1 MNQLR
6 RLLNDNRKRAIH
18 WLQIAL
24 IIGSLA
30 LMYHDSLLTHMRNLS
45 DPLHQSEDA
54 RQQIWPLLRYY
65 EPSLFT
71 EDYIADYYLHCILPA
86 GYRTFYRIGARFWDP
101 RLQSKVLPY
110 PLLLVLVAALGLA
123 AYRLGGAAAA
133 WSAMALGLS
142 TGVFLERMTGGL
154 PRSFGYPLVACAA
167 VARVYGRPFLL
178 SVVVVMGAAF
188 YPVAGLIAGFALTA
202 FLLLVP
208 RDHRGHA
215 AEWPLRRRLLV
226 VVATALVSGIA
237 LLPNVL
243 SFRTCGPMVGPAHD
257 EEFPEVGGG
266 GRYGS
271 RDRAEGH
278 EFLKASWVTLSETI
292 QGAGD
297 PWSTVLTGSAESN
310 REPFLLG
317 VLALILGGAIVLAW
331 REAAARRLLIL
342 LAVAVVG
349 HSLAK
354 IAAPL
359 LYLPDRYVVY
369 PIPILALILL
379 PASIGALA
387 VSLPWFGQRPWSK
400 PACILLVCG
409 LILVVQGGR
418 GPKEEGIRLRGQQH
432 KEILHELHKLP
443 RDAMIAGWPRGTMD
457 YVPYF
462 AERRVLVTRET
473 HQALHRKYILEMR
486 RRVMATMDAYYATDV
501 KPLVRL
507 RDEFQVTHLLVNREH
522 FGDKLPKYFHPFKS
536 RLRELQTHVK
546 QSELEIFRQINSAA
560 VYDRDEYFLLDLR
573 RLKTGAA
580 ADIPGGPAT
589 GRRSTS

>member
-1 MNQLR
+1 MEPGG
-6 RLLNDNRKRAIH
+6 RKTLIN
-18 WLQIAL
+18 WLQIGL

-65 EPSLFT
+65 DPSLFT
-71 EDYIADYYLHCILPA
+71 EDYIADYYLRCILPA
-86 GYRTFYRIGARFWDP
+86 GYRALYRTGAMFWDP
-101 RLQSKVLPY
+101 RAMSKVLPY
-110 PLLLVLVAALGLA
+110 PLLLVVVAALGLA
-123 AYRLGGAAAA
+123 AHRLGGKAAA

-154 PRSFGYPLVACAA
+154 PRSFGYPLIACAA
-167 VARVYGRPFLL
+167 VALVYGRPFLL

-188 YPVAGLIAGFALTA
+188 YPVAGLIAGFALAA
-202 FLLLVP
+202 FLLLLP
-208 RDHRGHA
+208 GKYRGQA
-215 AEWPLRRRLLV
+215 AAWPFRKCLLV
-226 VVATALVSGIA
+226 VVATVLVSGIV

-278 EFLKASWVTLSETI
+278 GFLKASWVTLSETF

-297 PWSTVLTGSAESN
+297 PWSAVLTGLSESS
-310 REPFLLG
+310 REPILLG
-317 VLALILGGAIVLAW
+317 VLALILGGAVVLAW
-331 REAAARRLLIL
+331 REAAARRLVIL

-354 IAAPL
+354 IAAPF

-400 PACILLVCG
+400 PACTLLVCG

-418 GPKEEGIRLRGQQH
+418 GPEEEGIRLRGQQH
-432 KEILHELHKLP
+432 KEILHELHTLP

-473 HQALHRKYILEMR
+473 HQALHRNYTLEMR

-501 KPLVRL
+501 TPLVRL
-507 RDEFQVTHLLVNREH
+507 RDEFRVTHLLVNREH
-522 FGDKLPKYFHPFKS
+522 FGEKPPKYFHPFKD
-536 RLRELQTHVK
+536 RLRELQARVK
-546 QSELEIFRQINSAA
+546 QSDLEVLRQIHSAA

-580 ADIPGGPAT
+580 TDIPGAPAT
-589 GRRSTS
+589 GRPSTS